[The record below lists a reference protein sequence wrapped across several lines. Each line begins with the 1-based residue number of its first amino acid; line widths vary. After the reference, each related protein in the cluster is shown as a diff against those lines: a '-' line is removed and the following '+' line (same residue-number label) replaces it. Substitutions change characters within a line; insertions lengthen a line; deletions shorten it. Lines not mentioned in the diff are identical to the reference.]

1 VTATVPRTAALPP
14 GPRWPAVVQTAVWA
28 LAPVEFGRYCLR
40 RYGPLFTARILGF
53 GPVVHVCA
61 PETVRRVLSTE
72 AHRFDAAKANDAIR
86 FVVGGH
92 SLLLSEGAEHTAR
105 RRVLMRPLHGA
116 NVARYVEV
124 MESAVAREVDGWAVG
139 STVRLLDSFQ
149 RITLEVMVR
158 AVFGITDSARLARL
172 RVLVPRLLAINPL
185 VILVPALR
193 RSFGGR
199 GPWAR
204 LQALIAEV
212 DAIIHAELTE
222 RRAARRDGEAPGT
235 DVVSTLLAG
244 PEPVSDAELRDHMV
258 TLLAVGQETTA
269 TQLAWLFERLL
280 RLPDALAAVTAAAH
294 GTDRTDRADRA
305 DRNDQ
310 NDRAVLDAAI
320 HEAIRSRPTTMDLGR
335 VAVEPWEA
343 GGFTVPA
350 GTLVAVSLGLLHRR
364 PAAYPDPDS
373 YDLAR
378 RPEHGPG
385 FLPFGAGE
393 HRCLGAS
400 LAMVE
405 MRTVLTAV
413 LTAVTLAPDRASAE
427 WAAPKGPMLLP
438 HRGARARVLAKGL
451 PC

>member
-1 VTATVPRTAALPP
+1 MTVTVPRTAALPP
-14 GPRWPAVVQTAVWA
+14 GPRWPALVQTAAWA

-40 RYGPLFTARILGF
+40 RYGPLFTARILGY

-72 AHRFDAAKANDAIR
+72 ARRFDAARANDAIR

-92 SLLLSEGAEHTAR
+92 SLLLSEGVEHTAR
-105 RRVLMRPLHGA
+105 RRVLMGPLHGG
-116 NVARYVEV
+116 NVAHYVEL

-149 RITLEVMVR
+149 RITLEVMMR

-185 VILVPALR
+185 VILVPAVR
-193 RSFGGR
+193 RRFGGH

-212 DAIIHAELTE
+212 DAIIHAELAE
-222 RRAARRDGEAPGT
+222 RRAEPRAGT
-235 DVVSTLLAG
+235 DVVSVLLAG
-244 PEPVSDAELRDHMV
+244 AEPVSDAELRDHMV

-280 RLPDALAAVTAAAH
+280 RLPDALEAVTGAAH
-294 GTDRTDRADRA
+294 GGDRG
-305 DRNDQ
+305 
-310 NDRAVLDAAI
+310 VLDAAI
-320 HEAIRSRPTTMDLGR
+320 HEAIRSRPTTMDVGR

-343 GGFTVPA
+343 DGYTVPA
-350 GTLVAVSLGLLHRR
+350 GTLVAVSLGLLHRS
-364 PAAYPDPDS
+364 PAAYPDPDA
-373 YDLAR
+373 YDLGR
-378 RPEHGPG
+378 CPVPGPG
-385 FLPFGAGE
+385 FLPFGAGS

-405 MRTVLTAV
+405 MRTVVSAV
-413 LTAVTLAPDRASAE
+413 LRAVTLEPDRAFAE

-438 HRGARARVLAKGL
+438 HRGARARVVAKGR

>member
-1 VTATVPRTAALPP
+1 MTATVPMAATLPP

-72 AHRFDAAKANDAIR
+72 AHRFDAAKANEAIR
-86 FVVGGH
+86 FVVGAH
-92 SLLLSEGAEHTAR
+92 SLLLSGEAEHTAR

-124 MESAVAREVDGWAVG
+124 MEAAVAREVDGWAVG

-149 RITLEVMVR
+149 RVTLEVMMR

-185 VILVPALR
+185 VILVPAVR
-193 RSFGGR
+193 RNFGGH

-204 LQALIAEV
+204 LTALVTEV
-212 DAIIHAELTE
+212 DAIIHAELAE
-222 RRAARRDGEAPGT
+222 RRAARRAGAEPGP
-235 DVVSTLLAG
+235 DVVSALLAC

-280 RLPDALAAVTAAAH
+280 RLPDALAAVTAAA
-294 GTDRTDRADRA
+294 READRA
-305 DRNDQ
+305 DQ
-310 NDRAVLDAAI
+310 NGRDVLDAAV

-343 GGFTVPA
+343 DGFTVPA

-378 RPEHGPG
+378 RLQHGPG

-400 LAMVE
+400 LAMVQ

-413 LTAVTLAPDRASAE
+413 LTAVTLAPDRAFAE

-438 HRGARARVLAKGL
+438 HRGARARVVAKGR